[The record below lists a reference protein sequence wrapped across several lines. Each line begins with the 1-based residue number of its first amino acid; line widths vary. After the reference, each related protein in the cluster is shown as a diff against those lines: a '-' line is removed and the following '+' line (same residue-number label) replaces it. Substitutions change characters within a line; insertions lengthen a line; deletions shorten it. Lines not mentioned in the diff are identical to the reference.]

1 MDVTSL
7 GIDFHAIRN
16 RNEERVQ
23 ILLGEVLEGFTGFSP
38 THGDIEDIYALA
50 LNMLP
55 ARYAQAI
62 SLVMEEPVT
71 DEMIRLM
78 LREAVRTVQCRPHN
92 SVEV

>member
-1 MDVTSL
+1 MDVSRL
-7 GIDFHAIRN
+7 GIDFLAIRN
-16 RNEERVQ
+16 RNEERVLSQ
-23 ILLGEVLEGFTGFSP
+23 LGEVLETFPDFFP

-92 SVEV
+92 GVEV